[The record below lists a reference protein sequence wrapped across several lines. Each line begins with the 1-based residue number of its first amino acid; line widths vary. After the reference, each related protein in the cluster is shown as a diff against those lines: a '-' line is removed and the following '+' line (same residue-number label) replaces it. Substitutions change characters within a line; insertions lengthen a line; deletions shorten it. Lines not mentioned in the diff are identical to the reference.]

1 MFHKV
6 VVANR
11 GAAARRVIRAL
22 ADLGVRSVALYSDA
36 DRDAPYLAQADETI
50 RIGPAPVG
58 ESYLNQDAVIAAMR
72 ACRADALHP
81 GYGFLAE
88 NAGFAERVEREAG
101 RFIGPSP
108 AMIAQMG
115 DKPRARKIMAER
127 GLPVGAAAGPFAD
140 DADLSA
146 AAERIGY
153 PLIVKP
159 AAGGGGIGM
168 ATARTAAELAPA
180 ARRARSAVRRAFG
193 GEEIYLERLIERPR
207 HIEFQIVADRYGAV
221 RHLFERDCSTQRRHQ
236 KVIEEAAAPGP
247 APAREALNAL
257 GDRFVAALA
266 DLGYDNIGTV
276 ETLLD
281 ADGAFR
287 FIEMNPRLQ
296 VEHGVTEAVTGVD
309 IVTTQIRLAT
319 GRRLD
324 EVLPQDVQLRG
335 HAVQARVCAET
346 PRGFLPSTGRLAA
359 FRPPQE
365 APHLRVEAG
374 YGEGGEVTPHYDS
387 LLAKVIAVGA
397 DRLGA
402 IRRLDAA
409 LAEFVIVG
417 VDSNIPALRQALA
430 CEAFRAGRVHTGLLA
445 ELGEGP

>member
-36 DRDAPYLAQADETI
+36 DRDAPYLAQADEAI
-50 RIGPAPVG
+50 RIGPAPAG

-81 GYGFLAE
+81 GYGFLGE

-115 DKPRARKIMAER
+115 NKLRARRIMAER
-127 GLPVGAAAGPFAD
+127 GLPVGAAAGPFTD
-140 DADLSA
+140 DADLAA
-146 AAERIGY
+146 AAEGVGY

-168 ATARTAAELAPA
+168 ATARSAAELAAA
-180 ARRARSAVRRAFG
+180 ARRARSSAKRAFG
-193 GEEIYLERLIERPR
+193 GDEIYLERLVEKPR
-207 HIEFQIVADRYGAV
+207 HVEFQIVADRYGAV

-236 KVIEEAAAPGP
+236 KVIEEATAPGL
-247 APAREALNAL
+247 ARERLDGL

-281 ADGAFR
+281 ADGVFR

-309 IVTTQIRLAT
+309 IVTTQIRLAA

-324 EVLPQDVQLRG
+324 EVLPPDVRLRG

-397 DRLGA
+397 DRLEA
-402 IRRLDAA
+402 IERLDAA